1 LISFTESVDTFLEGA
16 TWLTDVDIPMV
27 TALQKAAEELDS
39 NGVQA
44 ALLNTF
50 GVTYRTLL
58 KRAGDSH
65 GPVSEEEEFLNGL

>member
-1 LISFTESVDTFLEGA
+1 MGPEDQ
-16 TWLTDVDIPMV
+16 PMI
-27 TALQKAAEELDS
+27 TALEQAAAELDS

-58 KRAGDSH
+58 KRGGSQ
-65 GPVSEEEEFLNGL
+65 GEELSDNEKYLRGLKR